1 MTIGLH
7 DHIQA
12 ATFEDVVDFY
22 RTWYVPANA
31 TLVIAGDIDPDEV
44 NAAVDQFFG
53 SFPRSERPHRPLYPI
68 PTIAGPICTRV
79 EDTYAALPRIH
90 RAWHG
95 PLAFDPDE
103 PELDILTGAWCAVGT
118 GALWRR
124 LVYETQL
131 AQRVSTW
138 TTNGRLGGEVHVA
151 VDLKSG
157 GDPDV
162 VRKILDEE
170 CAKGVDAGAIARQV
184 TRREAA
190 AIWSLSGLSRRTNM
204 IQRYMLYTNE
214 PDGLAADL
222 ARYRS
227 VTPASIEAAMGRW
240 LGASRMIE
248 VETVPLQQTKALAPP
263 LAPLT
268 V

>member
-1 MTIGLH
+1 
-7 DHIQA
+7 
-12 ATFEDVVDFY
+12 
-22 RTWYVPANA
+22 
-31 TLVIAGDIDPDEV
+31 
-44 NAAVDQFFG
+44 
-53 SFPRSERPHRPLYPI
+53 
-68 PTIAGPICTRV
+68 
-79 EDTYAALPRIH
+79 
-90 RAWHG
+90 
-95 PLAFDPDE
+95 
-103 PELDILTGAWCAVGT
+103 
-118 GALWRR
+118 LWRR

-138 TTNGRLGGEVHVA
+138 TTNGRLGGEVHVS

-157 GDPDV
+157 GDPDA

-170 CAKGVDAGAIARQV
+170 CAKGVDAEAIARQV

-190 AIWSLSGLSRRTNM
+190 AIWSLSGLSRRANM
-204 IQRYMLYTNE
+204 IQRYMLYTGE

-240 LGASRMIE
+240 LGAARMVE

-263 LAPLT
+263 LA